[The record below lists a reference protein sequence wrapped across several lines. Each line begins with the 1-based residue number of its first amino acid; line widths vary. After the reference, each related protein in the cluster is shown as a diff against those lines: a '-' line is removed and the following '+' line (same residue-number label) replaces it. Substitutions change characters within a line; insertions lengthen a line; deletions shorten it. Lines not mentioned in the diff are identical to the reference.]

1 MRTSFR
7 SVFLS
12 AALVCFAWQTVVATP
27 INIDTGNLL
36 SMSPGANSSLVLS
49 ATNANAGSSVTT
61 FNGWTLGLQLL
72 PQGGATGTLTMTGI
86 SNPTTNSALTV
97 PDTPTFIN
105 STLNTATNGTTAY
118 KYVGISNVD
127 ATTTTFALGQSLNLM
142 SLAMS
147 SSAGAAGTW
156 NLYAVNQ
163 SPSQSAWLDVTGL
176 GTDYGNVPATNGTS
190 LLVGTVTVVPEPGSM
205 VLAGL
210 AGVVVFAAF
219 GRWRQACASLSA

>member
-86 SNPTTNSALTV
+86 SNPTTNRALTV

-127 ATTTTFALGQSLNLM
+127 ATTTTFALGQSLNLA
-142 SLAMS
+142 SLAVS
-147 SSAGAAGTW
+147 SSSTASGVW

-176 GTDYGNVPATNGTS
+176 GTDYGNLPAINGTS
-190 LLVGTVTVVPEPGSM
+190 LLLGTVSVIPEPGPM
-205 VLAGL
+205 LLAGL
-210 AGVVVFAAF
+210 AGIVVCSVC
-219 GRWRQACASLSA
+219 GRRRKPCPSRAT